1 MNGMRSLL
9 SSVEPQLTQSSA
21 CAAYDTPTFPHDAND
36 LRP

>member
-21 CAAYDTPTFPHDAND
+21 CAAYGTPTFPHDPND
-36 LRP
+36 LHP

>member
-1 MNGMRSLL
+1 MNGMWDLL

-21 CAAYDTPTFPHDAND
+21 CAAYDTPTFPHDPND